1 MPRFTS
7 LRAAAG
13 ALTATVTALGLA
25 ACSPGATDSSTASS
39 TAPAEGAPETVA
51 TTQVWADVAS
61 SVLNREVEAVISNA
75 STDPHDY
82 EPTAADHAKIN
93 SADLVVANG
102 GAYDAALYSTADH
115 SKIVSALPLA
125 EGAEHGH
132 EHDHAHEGEGEHAH
146 GHAHE
151 GNEHVWYS
159 PATVSEVGRKIA
171 ESAGGDSNT
180 DALDASMSQISES
193 LTKLPTARVAQ
204 VHPIAEAP
212 IEESPLE
219 LVTPDAY
226 RDATLS
232 ETEPS
237 TAAVAEFIDALRAG
251 EIDLLISN
259 PQSPNASAQRII
271 DEAKANN
278 IPVVEIY
285 ETPPNGENFLDYFA
299 RVVGEI
305 GQALQ

>member
-13 ALTATVTALGLA
+13 ALTATATALGLA
-25 ACSPGATDSSTASS
+25 ACSPGATDSSSA
-39 TAPAEGAPETVA
+39 APAEGAPETVT

-125 EGAEHGH
+125 EGAGHDHGH
-132 EHDHAHEGEGEHAH
+132 ESGGEHAH

-159 PATVSEVGRKIA
+159 PAIVSEVGRKIA

-204 VHPIAEAP
+204 VHPIADAL

>member
-25 ACSPGATDSSTASS
+25 ACSPGATDSSSASS

-115 SKIVSALPLA
+115 SKTISALPLA
-125 EGAEHGH
+125 EGA
-132 EHDHAHEGEGEHAH
+132 

-159 PATVSEVGRKIA
+159 PATVSEVGRKMA

-204 VHPIAEAP
+204 VHPIADAL

-259 PQSPNASAQRII
+259 PQSPNASAQRIV

>member
-125 EGAEHGH
+125 EGAGH
-132 EHDHAHEGEGEHAH
+132 D
-146 GHAHE
+146 HE